1 MAIVQNGL
9 IGRAS
14 GQYGGAVF
22 YTNGGQNVIR
32 SKPVQVAPSNTPRQ
46 VAQRNA
52 MATMVAMFSMFA
64 SIVRIGFRNRIAKLS
79 AYNAFVKK
87 NLGLIFDFTDPENV
101 VVDCNVL
108 SLSSG
113 SLTQTPVTVAV
124 VGNVCTATW
133 PTATS
138 APDQAATDMFSVA
151 VVEENGSIGE
161 IVVAGIARSAG
172 TGSKTIADF
181 ATKYPSAVFLAFSY
195 SAVSSLVSE
204 TAVCA
209 VS

>member
-46 VAQRNA
+46 VAQRLA
-52 MATMVAMFSMFA
+52 MATMVSMFSLFA

-113 SLTQTPVTVAV
+113 SLTPTPVSVAV

-133 PTATS
+133 ATAPV
-138 APDQAATDMFSVA
+138 APDQAATDLVAVA
-151 VVEENGSIGE
+151 VVEESGSIGE
-161 IVVAGIARSAG
+161 IVVAGIARSVG
-172 TGSKTIADF
+172 TGNKTIADF
-181 ATKYPSAVFLAFSY
+181 STKYPNAVFLAFSY